1 MESKIDILSVP
12 IWNLTLEEAKDLV
25 FQWIEE
31 GKAASIATANAE
43 MLMRAKEDEE
53 LANILRHADLVVP
66 DGAGVLWA
74 AEQQGKKFKER
85 VAGFDLSCRLLQEA
99 AVPALL
105 AVYFTYFFRNPKR
118 CVPRD
123 ESALVS
129 PADGKVM
136 SVEEVEDD
144 LYLNARCRKIVIFLS
159 IFDAH
164 VNRTP
169 LAGTIKFQQYT
180 CGRFRPAY
188 KDGVGFENER
198 YSLGIEN
205 ERTRILV
212 TLIAGVLARRVVSWV
227 TLGDTLLHGQLYGMI
242 KFGSCIEV
250 FVEDNVDIY
259 VKKGD
264 FVRGGETIIGR
275 IVE

>member
-1 MESKIDILSVP
+1 MTKPYIIEDGYVFIAVPLILAVLAGMFL
-12 IWNLTLEEAKDLV
+12 NLYV
-25 FQWIEE
+25 
-31 GKAASIATANAE
+31 
-43 MLMRAKEDEE
+43 
-53 LANILRHADLVVP
+53 
-66 DGAGVLWA
+66 
-74 AEQQGKKFKER
+74 
-85 VAGFDLSCRLLQEA
+85 A